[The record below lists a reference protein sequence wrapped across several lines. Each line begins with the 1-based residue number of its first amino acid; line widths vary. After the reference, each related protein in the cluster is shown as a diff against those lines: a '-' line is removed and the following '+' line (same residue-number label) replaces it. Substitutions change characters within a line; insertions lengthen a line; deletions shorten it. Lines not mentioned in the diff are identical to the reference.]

1 MDFGILGPLE
11 VLDEDRAVALAGDRQ
26 RALLGL
32 LLIHVN
38 ETLSTERLVDELWGD
53 GAPASATK
61 TVQVRVSRLRKA
73 LGDAG
78 RPELLVTRRH
88 GYELQVDP
96 ERVDAR
102 CFERLVGEGRAEL
115 AGGRPGRADEKL
127 ELGLS
132 LWRGAPLADLAYE
145 PFAQAEIGRLEEL
158 RLTALEQLIEAR
170 LQLGRHGEVI
180 PQLEAL
186 IAEHPYRELP
196 RAQLML
202 ALYRSDRQADALQAY
217 QEARRT
223 LVDELGIEPGERLRE
238 LERAILAQDPALAL
252 PVRQDPHESAGSPYG
267 TGSRLPAP
275 PTATFGRERDVGEAA
290 ELLRQ
295 PDVRLL
301 TLTGPGGVGKTR
313 LALEVARRLEDDFRD
328 HAWFVQLAA
337 VSAAVHVPETV
348 AGMLRPP
355 RARGESPEDALVRFL
370 SDKHGLLVLDNF
382 EHVLPAAGWV
392 GDVLES
398 CAEVKL
404 LATSREPLRL
414 QAEQRYEVATLE
426 APAAAALFVARAR
439 SHDQGFELT
448 EANAEA
454 VAEICRKLDG
464 LPLAIELA
472 AARTPLLEPAELEAR
487 LTETLDVLGSGSRD
501 LPGRQRTLRATI
513 EWSHRLLDRD
523 EARAFA
529 AFSVFAGGAT
539 LDAAEEVTG
548 AGLDTLS
555 GLVDKHLLL
564 RRSSGPEGSR
574 LLMLETVREFARE
587 QFEEGG
593 DAAEVRRRHGRHYR
607 ALSEA
612 AAPKY
617 YTREEKEWRRRLE
630 AEVDNLRAAHDWS
643 VVHDPLEA
651 LRLAGSMSIFWDI
664 RNSFA
669 EGIERTEEA
678 LEAAGEDAPSLY
690 RADALASLAFLVA
703 NAGSA
708 FDMERTVEPA
718 RALARQGLE
727 LFGEAGEPEGE
738 GYALV
743 CLAWLEQNEPFPQQ
757 ERMELAERAVSCA
770 REAGDDRLMV
780 MALMERALALP
791 PDRAEESIE
800 VAARAARD
808 LGADWHLLTL
818 YWDAAHNA
826 LRAGDSELAA
836 MWIEQALPLAREQE
850 PVDLVFEPGVVG
862 LHALLVGDL
871 GRATS
876 AFEEQ
881 LRRCGELG
889 ARRVDHATWALAG
902 LGAVA
907 AAHEQDDR
915 AATLLGAAAALGPIG
930 HDDVVA
936 QLHDRFFTPA
946 SARHGERRWH
956 QALEAGA
963 TLSFEQALDFARE
976 TSAALSGSA
985 EEATG
990 RA

>member
-11 VLDEDRAVALAGDRQ
+11 VLDKDHAVALAGDRQ

-78 RPELLVTRRH
+78 RPELLVTRQH
-88 GYELQVDP
+88 GYELQLDP
-96 ERVDAR
+96 ECVDAR
-102 CFERLVGEGRAEL
+102 RFERLVEEGTGEL
-115 AGGRPGRADEKL
+115 AGGRPHRAAEKL
-127 ELGLS
+127 EVGLS
-132 LWRGAPLADLAYE
+132 IWRGAPLADLAYE

-252 PVRQDPHESAGSPYG
+252 PVRQDPHESAGPHYG

-275 PTATFGRERDVGEAA
+275 PTATFGRETDVGEAA

-337 VSAAVHVPETV
+337 VTAAVHVPETV

-355 RARGESPEDALVRFL
+355 RVRGERPEDALVRFL

-392 GDVLES
+392 GDLLES

-426 APAAAALFVARAR
+426 APAADALFVARAR

-513 EWSHRLLDRD
+513 EWSHRLLDED

-564 RRSSGPEGSR
+564 RRYSGDGGSR
-574 LLMLETVREFARE
+574 LLMLETVREFASERLE
-587 QFEEGG
+587 AG
-593 DAAEVRRRHGRHYR
+593 DAAEVRRRHCRHYR

-630 AEVDNLRAAHDWS
+630 AEVDNLRAAHNWS

-669 EGIERTEEA
+669 EGIERTKEA

-690 RADALASLAFLVA
+690 RADALVSSAYLVA

-708 FDMERTVEPA
+708 FDMGGTVEPA
-718 RALARQGLE
+718 RALARQALE

-757 ERMELAERAVSCA
+757 ERSELAERAVSCA

-800 VAARAARD
+800 VAARAAHD
-808 LGADWHLLTL
+808 LGADWYLLTL
-818 YWDAAHNA
+818 HWDAAHNA
-826 LRAGDSELAA
+826 LRAGDPELAA
-836 MWIEQALPLAREQE
+836 RWIEQALPLAREQE

-881 LRRCGELG
+881 LRRCGELAAG
-889 ARRVDHATWALAG
+889 RVDQATWALAG

-956 QALEAGA
+956 RALEAGA

-976 TSAALSGSA
+976 TSAALSDSA
-985 EEATG
+985 GAATG